1 MIVSSFS
8 RRFWRL
14 SCRSSNSL
22 RRCLFMFFSWWEVV
36 VGVRVLFM
44 DNFDDYIDLV
54 LVSGRHIIV
63 GWNSI
68 VSVEYGGVKGEP
80 VRISLMNGLVFELKS
95 DQWDLLMLRI
105 DKGYLE

>member
-1 MIVSSFS
+1 
-8 RRFWRL
+8 
-14 SCRSSNSL
+14 
-22 RRCLFMFFSWWEVV
+22 MFFSWWEVV